1 MLVLPI
7 KTLLGHYIY
16 DANRNE
22 ILAVSKDLFN
32 YISEVQAGEVC
43 PDSYKSDQEF
53 QLLQSCGYCC
63 DSPLQD
69 VAYPSID
76 LLKVKLE
83 RNLRMITLQLT
94 QSCNFRC
101 DYCIYSE
108 NSLYNRT
115 HSHNSMSVSTAKHA
129 IEFFKMHSIDNPN
142 PVVAFYGG
150 EPLLRFSE
158 IKLITQYAEQVFEG
172 KHISFRIT
180 TNCSLLSEDMVK
192 FFFDS
197 GHEFYLLI
205 SLDGPQQ
212 IHDKSRHYANG
223 ESSYQAVIDNVHMIL
238 DNHPERNKY
247 IHFNAVVDTNNIYKT
262 VSSFI
267 NDKDIEACD
276 VQFNYLE
283 RNGRIAPYND
293 KFSSQLNYALF
304 KARIMDE
311 RKIEKGN
318 CSDRLASYTLAS
330 INQNNKRFAPSNIQ

>member
-108 NSLYNRT
+108 NSLYYTTEPTVITLCLFRR
-115 HSHNSMSVSTAKHA
+115 
-129 IEFFKMHSIDNPN
+129 PN
-142 PVVAFYGG
+142 MQSSS
-150 EPLLRFSE
+150 LRCTR
-158 IKLITQYAEQVFEG
+158 LTTQTR
-172 KHISFRIT
+172 S
-180 TNCSLLSEDMVK
+180 
-192 FFFDS
+192 
-197 GHEFYLLI
+197 
-205 SLDGPQQ
+205 
-212 IHDKSRHYANG
+212 
-223 ESSYQAVIDNVHMIL
+223 
-238 DNHPERNKY
+238 
-247 IHFNAVVDTNNIYKT
+247 
-262 VSSFI
+262 
-267 NDKDIEACD
+267 
-276 VQFNYLE
+276 
-283 RNGRIAPYND
+283 
-293 KFSSQLNYALF
+293 
-304 KARIMDE
+304 
-311 RKIEKGN
+311 
-318 CSDRLASYTLAS
+318 
-330 INQNNKRFAPSNIQ
+330 

>member
-32 YISEVQAGEVC
+32 YISEVQAGKVC
-43 PDSYKSDQEF
+43 HASYKSDQEF

-69 VAYPSID
+69 IAYPSID

-83 RNLRMITLQLT
+83 RNIRMLTLQLT

-101 DYCIYSE
+101 DYCIYSG
-108 NSLYNRT
+108 NSSYNRA
-115 HSHNSMSVSTAKHA
+115 HSHNSMSISTAKHA
-129 IEFFKMHSIDNPN
+129 IEFFKMHSIDNSN

-150 EPLLRFSE
+150 EPLLRFNE

-180 TNCSLLSEDMVK
+180 TNCSLLSEEMVK

-223 ESSYQAVIDNVHMIL
+223 KSSYQTVIDNVHMVL
-238 DNHPERNKY
+238 DSHP
-247 IHFNAVVDTNNIYKT
+247 
-262 VSSFI
+262 
-267 NDKDIEACD
+267 
-276 VQFNYLE
+276 
-283 RNGRIAPYND
+283 
-293 KFSSQLNYALF
+293 
-304 KARIMDE
+304 
-311 RKIEKGN
+311 
-318 CSDRLASYTLAS
+318 
-330 INQNNKRFAPSNIQ
+330 

>member
-43 PDSYKSDQEF
+43 PASYKSNQEF

-69 VAYPSID
+69 IAYPSID

-223 ESSYQAVIDNVHMIL
+223 KSSYQAVIDNVHMIL

-293 KFSSQLNYALF
+293 TEL
-304 KARIMDE
+304 
-311 RKIEKGN
+311 
-318 CSDRLASYTLAS
+318 RL
-330 INQNNKRFAPSNIQ
+330 I

>member
-108 NSLYNRT
+108 NPYTTEPTVITLCLFRRPNMQSNSLRCT
-115 HSHNSMSVSTAKHA
+115 RLT
-129 IEFFKMHSIDNPN
+129 
-142 PVVAFYGG
+142 
-150 EPLLRFSE
+150 
-158 IKLITQYAEQVFEG
+158 TQTR
-172 KHISFRIT
+172 S
-180 TNCSLLSEDMVK
+180 
-192 FFFDS
+192 
-197 GHEFYLLI
+197 
-205 SLDGPQQ
+205 
-212 IHDKSRHYANG
+212 
-223 ESSYQAVIDNVHMIL
+223 
-238 DNHPERNKY
+238 
-247 IHFNAVVDTNNIYKT
+247 
-262 VSSFI
+262 
-267 NDKDIEACD
+267 
-276 VQFNYLE
+276 
-283 RNGRIAPYND
+283 
-293 KFSSQLNYALF
+293 
-304 KARIMDE
+304 
-311 RKIEKGN
+311 
-318 CSDRLASYTLAS
+318 
-330 INQNNKRFAPSNIQ
+330 

>member
-43 PDSYKSDQEF
+43 PNSYKSDQEF

-158 IKLITQYAEQVFEG
+158 I
-172 KHISFRIT
+172 S
-180 TNCSLLSEDMVK
+180 TN
-192 FFFDS
+192 
-197 GHEFYLLI
+197 Y
-205 SLDGPQQ
+205 
-212 IHDKSRHYANG
+212 
-223 ESSYQAVIDNVHMIL
+223 
-238 DNHPERNKY
+238 
-247 IHFNAVVDTNNIYKT
+247 
-262 VSSFI
+262 
-267 NDKDIEACD
+267 
-276 VQFNYLE
+276 
-283 RNGRIAPYND
+283 
-293 KFSSQLNYALF
+293 
-304 KARIMDE
+304 
-311 RKIEKGN
+311 
-318 CSDRLASYTLAS
+318 S
-330 INQNNKRFAPSNIQ
+330 ICRTGI

>member
-1 MLVLPI
+1 MKEAVEMLVLPI

-150 EPLLRFSE
+150 
-158 IKLITQYAEQVFEG
+158 
-172 KHISFRIT
+172 
-180 TNCSLLSEDMVK
+180 
-192 FFFDS
+192 
-197 GHEFYLLI
+197 
-205 SLDGPQQ
+205 
-212 IHDKSRHYANG
+212 
-223 ESSYQAVIDNVHMIL
+223 
-238 DNHPERNKY
+238 
-247 IHFNAVVDTNNIYKT
+247 
-262 VSSFI
+262 
-267 NDKDIEACD
+267 
-276 VQFNYLE
+276 
-283 RNGRIAPYND
+283 
-293 KFSSQLNYALF
+293 
-304 KARIMDE
+304 
-311 RKIEKGN
+311 
-318 CSDRLASYTLAS
+318 
-330 INQNNKRFAPSNIQ
+330 